1 MPRPEPG
8 PRRAL
13 RGATIASCCLA
24 LAWLA
29 GCATDAERG
38 SDTWRPARD
47 SNAAASTAR
56 APNVLSADGRAN
68 LAKADA
74 FLSRKQYDLALS
86 HARKAQDSDPRS
98 ATVHAQIAIIQD
110 RAGRQDEAA
119 KAFDRALALAPGDGA
134 ILNAHASW
142 LCEHG
147 DTARADLQFE
157 RALRDRNYRTPL
169 QAMVNAGKCT
179 HRAGQWLLAE
189 AYLRRA
195 VALVP
200 EDAVV
205 LYLLAD
211 VHFRQNKL
219 FEARAFLQRR
229 DALGPDAATL
239 ELGARIEAAAGDNQA
254 AARYRERL
262 RTEFPDHVPTGEG
275 AATP

>member
-1 MPRPEPG
+1 MRRPEAC
-8 PRRAL
+8 PRRPL
-13 RGATIASCCLA
+13 RGAMLAACCVAAS
-24 LAWLA
+24 WLA
-29 GCATDAERG
+29 GCASDGGEG
-38 SDTWRPARD
+38 SDSWRPTGAAG
-47 SNAAASTAR
+47 AAAANR
-56 APNVLSADGRAN
+56 APKMLSADGRAN

-74 FLSRKQYDLALS
+74 FLARKQYDLALA
-86 HARKAQDSDPRS
+86 HARKAQDSDPRV
-98 ATVHAQIAIIQD
+98 ATVHAQIAIIQA

-119 KAFDRALALAPGDGA
+119 KAFERALALAPGDGA
-134 ILNAHASW
+134 ILNAYASW
-142 LCEHG
+142 LCERG
-147 DTARADLQFE
+147 DLAKADLAFE
-157 RALRDRNYRTPL
+157 QALRDRNYRTPL

-195 VALVP
+195 VALAP

-211 VHFRQNKL
+211 AHFRQNKL
-219 FEARAFLQRR
+219 FEARAFAQRR
-229 DALGPDAATL
+229 DALGADAATL
-239 ELGARIEAAAGDNQA
+239 ELAARIEEAAGDNLA